1 MHGDGSSVSGLI
13 RRLDIRILTR
23 NRSFFA
29 GTLPLSLSLK
39 PAQLRLISTIGMG
52 VLVGTSLIII
62 IPEGVETLYS
72 AQSKSPG
79 VRRRHLHERTFEK
92 VLPSADALWSRKRDL
107 ADTDAFLVPGPII
120 ADATDVNPATPTLP
134 GVAGFSGEDTGEL
147 NKDKSGNDDKV
158 TDHHD
163 ESHHAWMGI
172 ALISG
177 FILMFLVDKLPKYI
191 TASKPA
197 AQSYHISLSN
207 LGRRFNQ
214 AVRAEEE
221 SDSFLEGRAEG
232 QGSSHSFATTTGLV
246 IHAAADGIALG
257 ASSSTSSAGLSF
269 VIFFAIMVHKAPAAF
284 GLTSVLLK
292 QGLSKRSAR
301 SHLLLFSLAAPT
313 GALLT
318 WVAAHALGVGRVG
331 DFSSTQ
337 WWTGMLLLFSGGTFL
352 YVAMHAMQES
362 GPDHESHMN
371 GHANGSIDG
380 GGGSSLKNEQGS
392 SINELLAAMF
402 GMILPLF
409 LQVGH
414 AH

>member
-1 MHGDGSSVSGLI
+1 MC
-13 RRLDIRILTR
+13 
-23 NRSFFA
+23 NRSFLA
-29 GTLPLSLSLK
+29 GILPLSLSLT
-39 PAQLRLISTIGMG
+39 PSQLRLISTVGMG
-52 VLVGTSLIII
+52 VLVGTSLIVI

-72 AQSKSPG
+72 AQSKSHG
-79 VRRRHLHERTFEK
+79 AVRRHIPEPSTLEARLPVVDTF
-92 VLPSADALWSRKRDL
+92 RGMKRDP
-107 ADTDAFLVPGPII
+107 AGVDAFTVPGPVI
-120 ADATDVNPATPTLP
+120 ADESDVPPATPTLP
-134 GVAGFSGEDTGEL
+134 GVVGIMGDGTGGID
-147 NKDKSGNDDKV
+147 KDKITDDDGE

-177 FILMFLVDKLPKYI
+177 FILMFLVDKLPAYM
-191 TASKPA
+191 TPSKPD
-197 AQSYHISLSN
+197 AQPYHISLTN
-207 LGRRFNQ
+207 LGRRFNP
-214 AVRAEEE
+214 AGSSEEE
-221 SDSFLEGRAEG
+221 SENFLDGRTDA
-232 QGSSHSFATTTGLV
+232 QGPSRSFATTTGLV

-257 ASSSTSSAGLSF
+257 ASSSASNTGLSF
-269 VIFFAIMVHKAPAAF
+269 IIFFAIMVHKAPAAF

-301 SHLLLFSLAAPT
+301 SHLLLFSLAAPA

-318 WVAAHALGVGRVG
+318 WFVAHALGVGGVG
-331 DFSSTQ
+331 NVESTA

-352 YVAMHAMQES
+352 YVAMHTMQES
-362 GPDHESHMN
+362 GRHYEPHLN

-380 GGGSSLKNEQGS
+380 RESLKNEQEP
-392 SINELLAAMF
+392 SIKDLLAAVF